1 MIETTTFGFL
11 KPQDTDLADLKIF
24 VGQNMDL
31 IESALNVKYPTS
43 GGEITGSVTITN
55 KGDMIEVLKLNIDR
69 SWTFKQK
76 GTLASAELI
85 LMSDNNSK
93 TFRVTSPLGIDSLEI
108 RVDNT
113 VGNGFIN
120 SPLIK
125 ENGTSLVDK
134 YVLKTQIASALGV
147 GMIQVGNGLG
157 MSGNYLFVKTGTGL
171 LIDGTWSVALDSTY
185 IDSNYVQIEATGGT
199 GTVSKLWTGTQ
210 AQYDVLV
217 KDPNT
222 VYYIVG

>member
-1 MIETTTFGFL
+1 MIDTAIYGL
-11 KPQDTDLADLKIF
+11 HKPEDTDSADLRIF

-31 IESALNVKYPTS
+31 LESALETKFSKN
-43 GGEITGSVTITN
+43 GGSITGSLTVTN
-55 KGDMIEVLKLNIDR
+55 KGDMVDLIKLDTDR

-76 GTLASAELI
+76 GSLSSAELI

-93 TFRVTSPLGIDSLEI
+93 TFRVTSPLGVDSLEI

-125 ENGTSLVDK
+125 EDGTSLVDK
-134 YVLKTQIASALGV
+134 YALKTQIASALNV

-157 MSGNYLFVKTGTGL
+157 MSGNYLFVKTGNGL
-171 LIDGTWSVALDSTY
+171 LIDEAWSVGLDSTY
-185 IDSNYVQIEATGGT
+185 LDTNYVQIEATGGT

-210 AQYDVLV
+210 AQYDVLT